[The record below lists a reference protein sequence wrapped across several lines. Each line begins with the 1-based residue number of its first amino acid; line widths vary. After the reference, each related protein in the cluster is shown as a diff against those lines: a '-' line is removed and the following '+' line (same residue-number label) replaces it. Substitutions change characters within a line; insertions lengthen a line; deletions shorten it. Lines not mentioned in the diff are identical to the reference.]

1 MEMSEIKILV
11 DIVQGLLTSVGIVGA
26 AVWSIFVFGLGRNFA
41 ANIVIEVKLKSRV
54 DVNGVNAAI
63 LSIKAKNMGKT
74 QVKKESFTI
83 ICTSSDNWTD
93 DKSRRPFRRID
104 LTREEIEDLQ
114 VLPWESVIGDDYA
127 QLEPGEEARDEIAV
141 NLGAITVFQVSA
153 CFVGKRAWWR
163 SAQQW
168 VSNVIIDTQQT
179 SMEEENE
186 Y

>member
-1 MEMSEIKILV
+1 MNEIKILV

-104 LTREEIEDLQ
+104 LTRNEIAGL
-114 VLPWESVIGDDYA
+114 LPMKSEICVDYR
-127 QLEPGEEARDEIAV
+127 QLEPGEETLDEIAV
-141 NLGAITVFQVSA
+141 NLRTSTIIQVSA
-153 CFVGKRAWWR
+153 CFIGKSSWWR

-179 SMEEENE
+179 NKEAENE
-186 Y
+186 H